1 MLFTTAC
8 SKENLMHEGE
18 GAITFAL
25 GATRANS
32 DLLDGVKDKLTF
44 RIYSVANLG
53 AVDEAET
60 LVRLYTYDE
69 IIGDASSP
77 MKIWLV
83 AGDYRVKVEGGEKS
97 EASFQDIYYVGSQ
110 NFTVT
115 EGTNSEVEVTCRPSN
130 SMIKVIFD
138 ESVPQNM
145 GVTASTIVA
154 IDDEYDAVAIS
165 QNMVPNLTYTST
177 SVGYFMPTED
187 DTKFVWKFTGVVA
200 AKNNAQ
206 VEKMGTYTPEGGF
219 KPGYMYTL
227 TFKYSPD
234 LGGYV
239 TLDVKVDKEPTEYNN
254 SAIFVPEPQLSDVPN
269 YPSVVNKTAQIYN
282 GMTVAY
288 GLKAINDITEMS
300 VNVDGQTMTY
310 TAAQMTQDVT
320 RATYKGFVDEANGVD
335 IAVINSKEWQLLL
348 KPAFVSKLKA
358 GKSEY
363 IISIKDDSEAET
375 QYVQD
380 YIGEGLNSLTIT
392 KTKEWEG
399 EATFKA
405 TVYNPMASE
414 ADATVT
420 LYYKEPGDAEYRSV
434 AMGNLQDNQ
443 MTATVSGLR
452 GGRTYEGYLEYVAG
466 GQTSTTAVASFSTPN
481 GVQIPNGDMET
492 WTNLNTAPMLPYA
505 DKQWWDTGNHGS
517 ATVGG
522 NVTVYSDDVRP
533 DSTGAR
539 SAKLQS
545 QYVVVKFAAGNI
557 FFGTYLGTSGTNG
570 IIGFGQPFTFD
581 YKPEKLTLWYK
592 GSVGIID
599 KGSGVGDIGQGDS
612 DKAQIYVWLCNS
624 TQQYEVNTGDTSS
637 FLNPDGTYANK
648 SGEVPGL
655 VAYGYWNRTNTSTV
669 LNGVEVE
676 NPSYSDWT
684 KLEIPLVYKEGVT
697 EKPNMLVISCA
708 ASAYGDYFTGSTGS
722 VMYVDDF
729 EFVY

>member
-1 MLFTTAC
+1 
-8 SKENLMHEGE
+8 MHEGE

-44 RIYSVANLG
+44 RIYSVANQG

-138 ESVPQNM
+138 DSVPQNM
-145 GVTASTIVA
+145 GVTASTVVA

-165 QNMVPNLTYTST
+165 QNLVPNLTYTST
-177 SVGYFMPTED
+177 SVGYFMPKED
-187 DTKFVWKFTGVVA
+187 DTKFVWKFTGTVA
-200 AKNNAQ
+200 AKNNTQ

-269 YPSVVNKTAQIYN
+269 YPAVVNKTAQIYN

-300 VNVDGQTMTY
+300 VNVGGQTMTY

-481 GVQIPNGDMET
+481 GVQIPNGDMEI
-492 WTNLNTAPMLPYA
+492 WTNLDKAPMLPYA

-517 ATVGG
+517 STVGG
-522 NVTVYSDDVRP
+522 NVTVCSDDVRP
-533 DSTGAR
+533 GSTGVR

-624 TQQYEVNTGDTSS
+624 TQQYEVNTGDTTS

-648 SGEVPGL
+648 DGEVPGL

>member
-1 MLFTTAC
+1 
-8 SKENLMHEGE
+8 MHEGE

-44 RIYSVANLG
+44 RIYSVANQG

-138 ESVPQNM
+138 DSVPQNM
-145 GVTASTIVA
+145 GVTASTVVA

-165 QNMVPNLTYTST
+165 QNLVPNLTYTST
-177 SVGYFMPTED
+177 SVGYFMPKED
-187 DTKFVWKFTGVVA
+187 DTKFVWKFTGTVA
-200 AKNNAQ
+200 AKNNTQ
-206 VEKMGTYTPEGGF
+206 VEKMGTYTPDGGF

-254 SAIFVPEPQLSDVPN
+254 SAIFVPEPQLNDVPN

-288 GLKAINDITEMS
+288 GLKAINDITELS

-466 GQTSTTAVASFSTPN
+466 GQTSTTAIASFSTPN
-481 GVQIPNGDMET
+481 GVQIPNGDMEI
-492 WTNLNTAPMLPYA
+492 WTNLDKAPMLPYA

-517 ATVGG
+517 STVGG
-522 NVTVYSDDVRP
+522 NVTVCSDDVRP
-533 DSTGAR
+533 GSTGVR

-624 TQQYEVNTGDTSS
+624 TQQYEVNTGDTTS

-648 SGEVPGL
+648 DGEVPGL

>member
-1 MLFTTAC
+1 
-8 SKENLMHEGE
+8 MHEGE

-25 GATRANS
+25 GATRAS
-32 DLLDGVKDKLTF
+32 SSELLDGVKDKLTF

-53 AVDEAET
+53 ATNETET
-60 LVRLYTYDE
+60 LVRLYKYEE
-69 IIGDASSP
+69 IIGDAAP
-77 MKIWLV
+77 MKVWLV

-97 EASFQDIYYVGSQ
+97 EASFQDIYYMGSQ
-110 NFTVT
+110 DFTVV
-115 EGTNSEVEVTCRPSN
+115 EGTNNEVEVTCRPSN
-130 SMIKVIFD
+130 SMIKVVF
-138 ESVPQNM
+138 EQSVAENM
-145 GVTASTIVA
+145 GVTASTVVA

-165 QNMVPNLTYTST
+165 QNLVPNLTYTST
-177 SVGYFMPTED
+177 SVGYFMPKED
-187 DTKFVWKFTGVVA
+187 DTKFVWKFTGTVA
-200 AKNNAQ
+200 AKNNTQ
-206 VEKMGTYTPEGGF
+206 VEKMGTYTPVDGF

-254 SAIFVPEPQLSDVPN
+254 SAVFVPEPQLNDVPN

-288 GLKAINDITEMS
+288 GLKAINDITELS
-300 VNVDGQTMTY
+300 VNVGGQTMTY

-348 KPAFVSKLKA
+348 KPTFVSKLKA
-358 GKSEY
+358 GKNEY
-363 IISIKDDSEAET
+363 SISIKDESEAET

-380 YIGEGLNSLTIT
+380 YIGEGFSGLTIT
-392 KTKEWEG
+392 PGKEWEG

-420 LYYKEPGDAEYRSV
+420 LYYKEPGDGEYKSV
-434 AMGNLQDNQ
+434 EMGNLQNNQ
-443 MTATVSGLR
+443 MTAIVSGLR
-452 GGRTYEGYLEYVAG
+452 GGRTYEGYLKYTAG
-466 GQTSTTAVASFSTPN
+466 DQTSTTAVASFSTPN
-481 GVQIPNGDMET
+481 GRSIPDGHMET
-492 WTNLNTAPMLPYA
+492 WSNLDKAPMLPYA
-505 DKQWWDTGNHGS
+505 DQQWWDTGNHGS
-517 ATVGG
+517 STVGG
-522 NVTVYSDDVRP
+522 NVTVYADEARP
-533 DSTGAR
+533 GSTGTR

-557 FFGTYLGTSGTNG
+557 FFGKYLRTNGTNG
-570 IIGFGQPFTFD
+570 TIGFGQPLTFD
-581 YKPEKLTLWYK
+581 YKPEKLTVWYK
-592 GSVGIID
+592 GSVGTID
-599 KGSGVGDIGQGDS
+599 KGSKLNDEVDLGKS

-624 TQQYEVNTGDTSS
+624 TEQYQVNTGDTST
-637 FLNPDGTYANK
+637 FVNPDGTYANK

-655 VAYGYWNRTNTSTV
+655 VAYGYWNRTQSQTLVNGEPITSYEY
-669 LNGVEVE
+669 G
-676 NPSYSDWT
+676 DWV
-684 KLEIPLVYKEGVT
+684 KLEIPLKYKDGVT
-697 EKPNMLVISCA
+697 TKPNMLVISCA